1 MSKSRSKNVKR
12 MKKLL
17 ALKKL
22 KEREIRRNI
31 INEKFDD
38 FLLRNGLDRSNMTH
52 YELSLAKSIMKAQI
66 ECPYT

>member
-22 KEREIRRNI
+22 KEREIRMNI
-31 INEKFDD
+31 INEKW
-38 FLLRNGLDRSNMTH
+38 
-52 YELSLAKSIMKAQI
+52 K
-66 ECPYT
+66 

>member
-38 FLLRNGLDRSNMTH
+38 FLLRNGLDRSKMTH
-52 YELSLAKSIMKAQI
+52 DELSLAKSIMKAQI